1 MIAFRI
7 GVVLSLCSVL
17 FGGCDGPR
25 GALQADQVQ
34 MLATAPARPSAYR
47 LAPGDKVKVTVF
59 NEPDFTGEFQVNMA
73 GNVPFPL
80 IGDVP
85 AANVTAGVFKER
97 LAARLRRGYVR
108 KPEVT
113 IEVTSYRP
121 VNVIGEVKNA
131 GQYQFRPGLTV
142 HDAVALAGGY
152 TYRANTHHVYI
163 RREDAGGE
171 ITADTDGLPV
181 TIEPGDSVRI
191 PERFF

>member
-1 MIAFRI
+1 
-7 GVVLSLCSVL
+7 
-17 FGGCDGPR
+17 
-25 GALQADQVQ
+25 
-34 MLATAPARPSAYR
+34 MLATAPAKPSAYR
-47 LAPGDKVKVTVF
+47 LTAGDKVKVTVF

-85 AANVTAGVFKER
+85 AANATAAVFKER

-142 HDAVALAGGY
+142 HDAIALAGGY
-152 TYRANTHHVYI
+152 SYRANTHRVYI

-171 ITADTDGLPV
+171 ITADTDGSPV